1 MKRIIC
7 LIMTAVL
14 LCISLLPITASAV
27 TVYDYTLV
35 SKGASYE
42 YTDCYTTPGLGYTLV
57 DGKELTDGK
66 LPTDDYGTEWI
77 ALDYRLE
84 APMSA
89 VIDLGKNYDDL
100 GKFRV
105 YLTASAHSGIDRPS
119 ECVFYVSADGK
130 SFTKVGEGKYENDT
144 AKHTW
149 CTLELDGKV
158 SGRYVKVSLGEAPI
172 SGVFVF
178 CGEFEVYTIQGND
191 VPAASIPGIEIV
203 DSSYLKLD
211 GDYITKLHLD
221 HTVEYV
227 LKNLDSTEKV
237 FAFDAKGNKKS
248 ENDVLR
254 TGDYFAKIVDNTE
267 IDRIYAVVEGD
278 INGDGKINLS
288 DYLYSLRI
296 AKNNIKVS
304 DAGKKANTD
313 KNRIKNHITG
323 VENMFDAYPHHP
335 VAPDIHLNGFTKHS
349 LTLAKTNDSTY
360 TLSTTASNGKQ
371 LTQTFYRTAWG
382 TWNIGA
388 LSVGGV
394 NIAGGGTD
402 WEYVFRAK
410 GAKDGFSGGNHAN
423 EILVD
428 LKIYDGV
435 TGKEIKLSNGQ
446 KAQNLEKIKIVEK
459 TKLHL
464 GDANKCYAAVT
475 RNYTFYGETIA
486 LECDFEFL
494 TDMEFSLSYTCMFP
508 VPKTVGLYC
517 MFRNVDGTE
526 NFVETMEVGLADYS
540 GPMYKGNAA
549 TECVIWGK
557 KNTDYAFI
565 VKVDTVEDSLDNF
578 RNGSKTFYWD
588 MNTTSNKLYFS
599 RFPDSTYE
607 KVEKGTEWHTSC
619 SWTVFCLEDK

>member
-7 LIMTAVL
+7 FALVAVM
-14 LCISLLPITASAV
+14 LCIALLPITANAV
-27 TVYDYTLV
+27 TVYDYTLI
-35 SKGASYE
+35 SKGKSYE
-42 YTDCYTTPGLGYTLV
+42 HTKCYTTPGLGYTSV

-105 YLTASAHSGIDRPS
+105 YLTAAAHSGIDRPA
-119 ECVFYVSADGK
+119 ECSFYVSADGK
-130 SFTKVGEGKYENDT
+130 EFTKVGEGKYEDES
-144 AKHTW
+144 AKNTW

-158 SGRYVKVSLGEAPI
+158 SGRYVKVSMGDNPV

-178 CGEFEVYTIQGND
+178 CGEFEVYTIQGSD
-191 VPAASIPGIEIV
+191 IPAASIPGLEIV
-203 DSSYLKLD
+203 GGSYLKLD
-211 GDYITKLHLD
+211 GDYITKLHLN

-227 LKNLDSTEKV
+227 LENLDSTEKV
-237 FAFDAKGNKKS
+237 FAFDAKGNKLS
-248 ENDVLR
+248 EKDVLK
-254 TGDYFAKIVDNTE
+254 TGDYFAKIVSDTE

-296 AKNNIKVS
+296 EKNNVKVS
-304 DAGKKANTD
+304 DAGKKANSG
-313 KNRIKNHITG
+313 KARIKNHILG
-323 VENMFDAYPHHP
+323 VENMFAAYPHHP
-335 VAPDIHLNGFTKHS
+335 VAPDVHVTEYVKHS
-349 LTLAKTNDSTY
+349 MTLTKTNDGMY
-360 TLSTTASNGKQ
+360 TLSTTASNGKS
-371 LTQTFYRTAWG
+371 LTQTFYRTNWG

-388 LSVGGV
+388 L
-394 NIAGGGTD
+394 NIGNVHLAGGSTD

-423 EILVD
+423 EILVE

-435 TGKEIKLSNGQ
+435 TGKEIKLANGQ

-464 GDANKCYAAVT
+464 GDSSKCYAAVT
-475 RNYTFYGETIA
+475 RNYMFYGETIT
-486 LECDFEFL
+486 LDCDYEFL

-508 VPKTVGLYC
+508 VNKTVGLYC
-517 MFRNVDGTE
+517 LFRNQDGTE
-526 NFVETMEVGLADYS
+526 NYVETMEVGLADYS

-557 KNTDYAFI
+557 KNTDYAFV
-565 VKVDTVEDSLDNF
+565 VKVDTVKDSLDNF

-607 KVEKGTEWHTSC
+607 KVQKGTEWHTSC